1 MSHGFV
7 EARDI
12 KALIFGVAG
21 SGKSHTI
28 ALLMDEEP
36 PTIRRSTPCATRPIR
51 AVSRT
56 MIEQSGEKWVRVTPD
71 DLSQT
76 IADTS
81 TVLPEKAS
89 ATKNTPSSATSS
101 TTSHKIGMSKP
112 HTGQHPPSSKRKS
125 ASSVA
130 DKKVPSVSASSAKDE
145 LLRRIEMSPY
155 ARRAK
160 RAFRQDRISLIDTGG
175 QPQFHE
181 VLPMFMRYTSAC
193 MFTIKLC
200 DGLDDYPLIEYYDD
214 NGKRLGTY
222 RSRYTNR
229 QILMRCVRVMQSQAS
244 QSDESFCPTPIFV
257 GTHQDLEGL
266 CPESREEKNRKICE
280 MLLPA
285 VQSNAIYCDERL
297 TELIFP
303 VNALD
308 PGPQDQEVAAD
319 IRRLIVEKSHVKS
332 KQIPLRWHGL
342 ELALQKLMFELGRGV
357 LSKAECLAVARKF
370 HFSDESFEEAL
381 KYLHNLNVLF
391 YYEDV
396 LPNVIF
402 CDSQVL
408 LDKVTELVAHSY
420 RLQTD
425 PSQRKPTEGKLH
437 KFRDQ
442 GIVTKEFLSKKEF
455 AKHYVPDL
463 FGPVELLSLFKKL
476 LIVSQITKEDFLMPC
491 LLTIADG
498 PTVSTY
504 GSVPSLLFYF
514 PLGPLVGVFCAL
526 VAYLLSQANW
536 KLLFDASKQSPTKVD
551 RSTIQFQV
559 PEGLPGKITL
569 SDSFSTYFQ
578 VSIEVPKHAAAAIL
592 SRVCP
597 NVRETIMAGIQ
608 KASSTLHYNN
618 SLPKY
623 AFLCS
628 EHTTN
633 SAVTSH
639 ASVVDDSRT
648 LMTCT
653 SNPAEFC
660 TWLTGD
666 HLVWFGSADK
676 TGERLIPTQAFILMQ
691 LVHTYLYPKYYTY
704 IHLYLQSMYCCFF
717 HIFHRSVF
725 HWCSKPSFAHC
736 IW

>member
-1 MSHGFV
+1 MSHGYV

-36 PTIRRSTPCATRPIR
+36 PTIRKSTPCATRPIR

-56 MIEQSGEKWVRVTPD
+56 RVEQSGEKWVRVTSD

-81 TVLPEKAS
+81 TVLPQKAPVI
-89 ATKNTPSSATSS
+89 KKTPRSATSAS
-101 TTSHKIGMSKP
+101 QEVGMSKQ
-112 HTGQHPPSSKRKS
+112 HTIQHPPSSKKDKS
-125 ASSVA
+125 ASSVTP
-130 DKKVPSVSASSAKDE
+130 KKLASVSTSSAKDE

-160 RAFRQDRISLIDTGG
+160 RAFKRDRISLIDTGG

-181 VLPMFMRYTSAC
+181 VLPMFMRNTSAC

-200 DGLDDYPLIEYYDD
+200 DSLDAYPLIEYFDG
-214 NGKRLGTY
+214 NGKLLGTY
-222 RSRYTNR
+222 RSKYTNR
-229 QILMRCVRVMQSQAS
+229 QILMRCMRVIQSQAS
-244 QSDESFCPTPIFV
+244 QSDEFFCPAPIFV
-257 GTHQDLEGL
+257 GTHRDLEGQ
-266 CPESREEKNRKICE
+266 CPESRDEKNRKICE

-285 VQSNAIYCDERL
+285 VQSNAIYRNESL

-303 VNALD
+303 VNALN
-308 PGPQDQEVAAD
+308 PGPQDQEVAAKL
-319 IRRLIVEKSHVKS
+319 RQVIVEKSHVKS

-342 ELALQKLMFELGRGV
+342 ELALQKLMLELGRGV
-357 LSKAECLAVARKF
+357 LSKAECLAVAQKF
-370 HFSDESFEEAL
+370 HFNDESFEEAL
-381 KYLHNLNVLF
+381 KYLHNLNVVF
-391 YYEDV
+391 YYNNV

-408 LDKVTELVAHSY
+408 LDKVTELVEYSY

-425 PSQRKPTEGKLH
+425 PSQHKPAEGKLH

-442 GIVTKEFLSKKEF
+442 GIVTEDFLGKEEF

-476 LIVSQITKEDFLMPC
+476 LIVSQITEKEYLMPC
-491 LLTIADG
+491 LLTITDG
-498 PTVSTY
+498 PTVSPY

-514 PLGPLVGVFCAL
+514 PHGPLVGVFCAL
-526 VAYLLSQANW
+526 VAYLLSKADW
-536 KLLFDASKQSPTKVD
+536 KLLLDASRQSPVQVD
-551 RSTIQFQV
+551 RSTIKFAV
-559 PEGLPGKITL
+559 PGDLPGKITL

-578 VSIEVPKHAAAAIL
+578 VSIQIPKGAPAAIL
-592 SRVCP
+592 SEVCP
-597 NVRETIMAGIQ
+597 NIRETIMAGIR

-623 AFLCS
+623 AFLCK
-628 EHTTN
+628 EHTTD
-633 SAVTSH
+633 SAITPH
-639 ASVVDDSRT
+639 ASVVHDSRI

-653 SNPAEFC
+653 SNPAEVC
-660 TWLTGD
+660 SCLTDD
-666 HLVWFGSADK
+666 HLVWFGSDDSA
-676 TGERLIPTQAFILMQ
+676 GEQLTTQALSHVTVYVV
-691 LVHTYLYPKYYTY
+691 LLYLLLPC
-704 IHLYLQSMYCCFF
+704 IHL
-717 HIFHRSVF
+717 
-725 HWCSKPSFAHC
+725 
-736 IW
+736 

>member
-1 MSHGFV
+1 MSHGYV

-36 PTIRRSTPCATRPIR
+36 PSVRRSTPCATRPIR

-56 MIEQSGEKWVRVTPD
+56 RIEQSGEKWVRVTSA

-89 ATKNTPSSATSS
+89 VTKNTASSATAS
-101 TTSHKIGMSKP
+101 TTSQKIGMSKP
-112 HTGQHPPSSKRKS
+112 HTGLHPPSSKKDKS

-130 DKKVPSVSASSAKDE
+130 DKKVPSVSTSSAKDE

-160 RAFRQDRISLIDTGG
+160 RAFRRDRISLIDTGG

-214 NGKRLGTY
+214 NGNRLGTY

-257 GTHQDLEGL
+257 GTHMDLEGQ

-285 VQSNAIYCDERL
+285 VQSNAIYCNESL

-303 VNALD
+303 VNALN
-308 PGPQDQEVAAD
+308 PGPLDHEVAAD
-319 IRRLIVEKSHVKS
+319 IRRVIVEKSHVKS
-332 KQIPLRWHGL
+332 KQIPLRWNGL
-342 ELALQKLMFELGRGV
+342 ELALQKLMLELGRGV
-357 LSKAECLAVARKF
+357 LSKAECLAVARRF

-391 YYEDV
+391 YYDDV
-396 LPNVIF
+396 LPNVVF

-408 LDKVTELVAHSY
+408 LDKVTELVEHSY

-442 GIVTKEFLSKKEF
+442 GIVTQEFLSKKEF

-463 FGPVELLSLFKKL
+463 FGPVDLLSLFKKL
-476 LIVSQITKEDFLMPC
+476 LIVSQITEEDYLMPC
-491 LLTIADG
+491 LLTITDG
-498 PTVSTY
+498 PTFSTC
-504 GSVPSLLFYF
+504 GSVPSLLFHF
-514 PLGPLVGVFCAL
+514 PHGPLVGVFCAL
-526 VAYLLSQANW
+526 VAYLLSKATW
-536 KLLFDASKQSPTKVD
+536 KLLFDASRQCPIKVD
-551 RSTIQFQV
+551 RSTIQFAV
-559 PEGLPGKITL
+559 PGDLPGKITL
-569 SDSFSTYFQ
+569 SDSFATYFQ
-578 VSIEVPKHAAAAIL
+578 VSIQIPKGAPAAIL

-597 NVRETIMAGIQ
+597 KIRETIMAGIR

-623 AFLCS
+623 AFLCN

-633 SAVTSH
+633 SAVTPHPSI
-639 ASVVDDSRT
+639 VDDSRT

-653 SNPAEFC
+653 SNPAELC
-660 TWLTGD
+660 SCLTD
-666 HLVWFGSADK
+666 AHLVWFGSDDK
-676 TGERLIPTQAFILMQ
+676 TGEQ
-691 LVHTYLYPKYYTY
+691 LT
-704 IHLYLQSMYCCFF
+704 IH
-717 HIFHRSVF
+717 RDV
-725 HWCSKPSFAHC
+725 A
-736 IW
+736 

>member
-1 MSHGFV
+1 MLHGYV

-36 PTIRRSTPCATRPIR
+36 PTIRKSTPCATRPIR

-56 MIEQSGEKWVRVTPD
+56 RIERSGEKWVRVTPD

-81 TVLPEKAS
+81 TVLPQRAS
-89 ATKNTPSSATSS
+89 ATKNTLGSATSS
-101 TTSHKIGMSKP
+101 TTSQKVETSKP
-112 HTGQHPPSSKRKS
+112 HTSESPPPPKKFKG
-125 ASSVA
+125 ASSVIH
-130 DKKVPSVSASSAKDE
+130 KKVPSVSTSSAKDE

-155 ARRAK
+155 ARHAK
-160 RAFRQDRISLIDTGG
+160 RGFKRDRISLIDTGG

-200 DGLDDYPLIEYYDD
+200 DSLDDYPLIEYCDES
-214 NGKRLGTY
+214 GKRLGTY

-244 QSDESFCPTPIFV
+244 QSEECFCPTPIFV
-257 GTHQDLEGL
+257 GTHRDLEGQ
-266 CPESREEKNRKICE
+266 CPESREEKNQKICE
-280 MLLPA
+280 ILLPA
-285 VQSNAIYCDERL
+285 VQSNAIYCNERL

-303 VNALD
+303 VNALK
-308 PGPQDQEVAAD
+308 PGKLDHEVAAD
-319 IRRLIVEKSHVKS
+319 IRRVIVEKSRVKS

-342 ELALQKLMFELGRGV
+342 ELALQKLMLELGRGV
-357 LSKAECLAVARKF
+357 LSKAECLAVAQKF

-381 KYLHNLNVLF
+381 KYLHNLNILF

-396 LPNVIF
+396 LPNIIF

-420 RLQTD
+420 QLQTD

-442 GIVTKEFLSKKEF
+442 GIVTQEFLSKKEF

-463 FGPVELLSLFKKL
+463 FGPAELLSLFKKL
-476 LIVSQITKEDFLMPC
+476 LIVSQITKEDYLMPC
-491 LLTIADG
+491 LLTITDG
-498 PTVSTY
+498 PTFCTCST
-504 GSVPSLLFYF
+504 VPSLLFYF
-514 PLGPLVGVFCAL
+514 PHGPLVGVFCAL
-526 VAYLLSQANW
+526 VAYLLSQAKW
-536 KLLFDASKQSPTKVD
+536 KLLFDASRQSPTKVD
-551 RSTIQFQV
+551 RSTIQFAV
-559 PEGLPGKITL
+559 PGDLPGKITL
-569 SDSFSTYFQ
+569 SDSFATYFQ
-578 VSIEVPKHAAAAIL
+578 VSIEIPKDAPAAIL

-597 NVRETIMAGIQ
+597 NVRETIMAGIR

-623 AFLCS
+623 AFLCNK
-628 EHTTN
+628 HTTN
-633 SAVTSH
+633 SAITPH

-660 TWLTGD
+660 SCLTDD
-666 HLVWFGSADK
+666 HLIWFGSADK
-676 TGERLIPTQAFILMQ
+676 TG
-691 LVHTYLYPKYYTY
+691 
-704 IHLYLQSMYCCFF
+704 
-717 HIFHRSVF
+717 
-725 HWCSKPSFAHC
+725 
-736 IW
+736 